1 MDVGLLP
8 RILRAL
14 LEFRTELSPQAALYI
29 SDMVDTAMSGYE
41 MSMYNENSWMIT
53 EEEFVYDSHINI
65 KLSQVIKKL
74 SSILEENKLK

>member
-1 MDVGLLP
+1 
-8 RILRAL
+8 
-14 LEFRTELSPQAALYI
+14 
-29 SDMVDTAMSGYE
+29 MSGYE

-74 SSILEENKLK
+74 TSILEENKLK